1 MGLLAASGDELKM
14 PYMQLYKQER
24 GKQEEGLRT
33 CQMYIHCQLAM
44 SSNCNTLVRIYA
56 CKTTGDELK
65 LVFMVLC
72 T

>member
-1 MGLLAASGDELKM
+1 MLYMVLLDPEWC
-14 PYMQLYKQER
+14 YQ
-24 GKQEEGLRT
+24 GKRVHT
-33 CQMYIHCQLAM
+33 CRMYIHCQLAM